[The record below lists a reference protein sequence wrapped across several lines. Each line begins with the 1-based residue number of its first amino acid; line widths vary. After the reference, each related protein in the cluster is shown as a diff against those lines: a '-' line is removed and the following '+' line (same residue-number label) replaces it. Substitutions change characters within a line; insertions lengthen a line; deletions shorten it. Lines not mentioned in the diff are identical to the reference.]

1 MLTPVQ
7 KHNNIWYKRDDLY
20 APYGD
25 VNGGKVRQTV
35 TSMTVQN
42 GQVVESKSQTKEIT
56 MRLDKLNNTGRENV
70 DASKQGASQTR
81 RLNSSIATG

>member
-1 MLTPVQ
+1 
-7 KHNNIWYKRDDLY
+7 
-20 APYGD
+20 
-25 VNGGKVRQTV
+25 
-35 TSMTVQN
+35 MTETTIRN

-56 MRLDKLNNTGRENV
+56 ARLDKLNNTGRENV